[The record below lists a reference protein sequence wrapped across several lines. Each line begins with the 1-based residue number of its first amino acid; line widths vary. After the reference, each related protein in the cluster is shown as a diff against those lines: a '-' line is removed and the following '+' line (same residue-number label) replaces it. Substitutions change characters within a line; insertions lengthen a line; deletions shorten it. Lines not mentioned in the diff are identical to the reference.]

1 MIEITIG
8 GSDFNFWSN
17 VVVPLL
23 SVVIGGG
30 LTILGTR
37 IQTKKEVEQAE
48 KRRRWDIA
56 KELSQ
61 VMTRLQTVIAKNSY
75 SVINRNSYSEAE
87 LNELYHEGTQVF
99 EDALTCLQG
108 LRFALSERLAEA
120 AQSFLDAT
128 EHNTRVWKERLQ
140 DKPSRK
146 SSDYLP
152 HKDQGS
158 RGGKAYN
165 AFVNLSN
172 ELEKYVGGKGSNQN
186 QRAN

>member
-8 GSDFNFWSN
+8 ESDFNFLSN

-30 LTILGTR
+30 LTLLGTR

-48 KRRRWDIA
+48 KRRRWGIA

-61 VMTRLQTVIAKNSY
+61 VMTRLQTVIARNSY
-75 SVINRNSYSEAE
+75 SVVNRNAYNKAE
-87 LNELYHEGTQVF
+87 LNELYREGTQAF

-108 LRFALSERLAEA
+108 LRFALSKRLAEA
-120 AQSFLDAT
+120 AQLFLDAT

-152 HKDQGS
+152 HKDQGN
-158 RGGKAYN
+158 RDGKAYN
-165 AFVNLSN
+165 AFINLSN
-172 ELEKYVGGKGSNQN
+172 ELEKYVRGKGSNQN
-186 QRAN
+186 QRVH